1 MSILARLRGRIEQ
14 KRPDGVLLFVGG
26 LGFEVQVPLSTLASL
41 PEIGEEV
48 TLRTYLHVREGSIG
62 LYGFLS
68 EGEQRLFELLLT
80 VGGVGPKAAL
90 NCLGHLSPEQLAGA
104 IAHGDVAGLQ
114 RVPGVGRKMADR
126 MVVELKGRLKDL
138 PQESSSTA
146 ALGANT
152 LVIEALIFYGHTAA
166 EAATA
171 IANLPKD
178 RELSEEE
185 QILLAL
191 QYFAPK

>member
-1 MSILARLRGRIEQ
+1 MSILARLRGRVEQ
-14 KRPDGVLLFVGG
+14 KRPDGVIVFVGG
-26 LGFEVQVPLSTLASL
+26 LGFEVQVPLSTLAAL
-41 PEIGEEV
+41 PEAGEEV
-48 TLRTYLHVREGSIG
+48 TLRTYLYIREGTLG

-104 IAHGDVAGLQ
+104 IAQGDATSLQ

-126 MVVELKGRLKDL
+126 MIVELKGRLKDL
-138 PQESSSTA
+138 PQEAYSSA
-146 ALGANT
+146 APGAGS
-152 LVIEALIFYGHTAA
+152 VIIEALMFYGHTAA
-166 EAATA
+166 EAAAA

-178 RELSEEE
+178 RELSEED